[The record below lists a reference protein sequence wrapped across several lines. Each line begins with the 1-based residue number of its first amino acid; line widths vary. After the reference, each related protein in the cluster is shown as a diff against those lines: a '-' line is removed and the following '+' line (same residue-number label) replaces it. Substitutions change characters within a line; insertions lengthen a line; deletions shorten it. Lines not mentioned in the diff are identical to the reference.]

1 MKAKLAAAV
10 TLTCFLGV
18 ECAPV
23 WAQEPLYQ
31 PPDAPPPPGAVPPP
45 DAVPGAYP
53 PPPMYQP
60 PQAQPPPPP
69 VYVQP
74 PRRIVGYELRPR
86 YGMIAGGASM
96 LGAAWVITA
105 ISALGAQATCSTT
118 FLETS
123 ACRSTYWPL
132 YVPVA
137 GPFIQ
142 TAYEPHPA
150 LKALLVFDGLVQ
162 GAGLALIIAGA
173 VSRKRVPV
181 YGDRLQITPMA
192 TLGGS
197 GILASGRF

>member
-1 MKAKLAAAV
+1 MKAKLAAA
-10 TLTCFLGV
+10 TLTCFLGAQF
-18 ECAPV
+18 APA

-45 DAVPGAYP
+45 PEAYP

-60 PQAQPPPPP
+60 PQAPPPPPP

-96 LGAAWVITA
+96 LGAVWAITA
-105 ISALGAQATCSTT
+105 ISALASQAACSDTI
-118 FLETS
+118 FESGSL
-123 ACRSTYWPL
+123 CRSTYWPL

-150 LKALLVFDGLVQ
+150 LRALLVFDGLVQ
-162 GAGLALIIAGA
+162 GTGLALIIAGA

-197 GILASGRF
+197 GVMASGRF